1 MKIICLRKKQTME
14 EKKKSFMDDAE
25 GFLSSWKDDY
35 AKKNKDILERKKKRE
50 ETAKAE
56 HEEFLKE
63 WEEIKAD
70 LSGTAK
76 DVYET
81 FVKEFKGFTGALKDG
96 TATVAEKIQLEKRF
110 DQLKF
115 FFKKA
120 GDKGAEQFDK
130 ISESVKEQ
138 FNKFDK
144 ELPSEREGSVEDIKN
159 QAEELLTDK
168 NLEDLNEIDENH
180 QKIKDL
186 FGDLD

>member
-1 MKIICLRKKQTME
+1 ME

-35 AKKNKDILERKKKRE
+35 GKKNKDILERKKKRE
-50 ETAKAE
+50 EDAKAE

-63 WEEIKAD
+63 WEAVKAD
-70 LSGTAK
+70 LKGTAK
-76 DVYET
+76 DVYEK
-81 FVKEFKGFTGALKDG
+81 FVKEFKGFTGALKEG
-96 TATVAEKIQLEKRF
+96 TATVSEKVQLEKRF

-115 FFKKA
+115 FLKKA
-120 GDKGAEQFDK
+120 GDKGAEQFEK

-144 ELPSEREGSVEDIKN
+144 ELPSEREGSIEDIKN
-159 QAEELLTDK
+159 QAEELLTDQNAE
-168 NLEDLNEIDENH
+168 NLKETDENH
-180 QKIKDL
+180 QRIKDL